1 MTTAFGPIAEVR
13 VALRTTQCDRCGL
26 RGSSASF
33 AKLTGMR
40 RFQARELRD
49 IPRLEAFCRVA
60 LVVRFSVRAMLA
72 VRVFFFASDFSVRTS
87 DAVHSRRFDFL
98 AI

>member
-1 MTTAFGPIAEVR
+1 M
-13 VALRTTQCDRCGL
+13 GL
-26 RGSSASF
+26 KHLNFDAG
-33 AKLTGMR
+33 
-40 RFQARELRD
+40 FQARELRD

-72 VRVFFFASDFSVRTS
+72 VHVFFFASDFNVRTS

-98 AI
+98 TI

>member
-1 MTTAFGPIAEVR
+1 
-13 VALRTTQCDRCGL
+13 
-26 RGSSASF
+26 
-33 AKLTGMR
+33 
-40 RFQARELRD
+40 LRD